1 MCRFS
6 SKSSLLAGVSAVV
19 LAASV
24 GSGAFAQTAVD
35 YTHSTGNNIWADGTA
50 RNANNTSST
59 DMAEAR
65 DGDNLTLSVGRVSI
79 TSSSRSGVSIGQL
92 RSGASG
98 AGEISMYG
106 TCSSP

>member
-35 YTHSTGNNIWADGTA
+35 YTKVGERSAL
-50 RNANNTSST
+50 RNQS
-59 DMAEAR
+59 
-65 DGDNLTLSVGRVSI
+65 GHLGRWYS
-79 TSSSRSGVSIGQL
+79 
-92 RSGASG
+92 
-98 AGEISMYG
+98 EN
-106 TCSSP
+106 